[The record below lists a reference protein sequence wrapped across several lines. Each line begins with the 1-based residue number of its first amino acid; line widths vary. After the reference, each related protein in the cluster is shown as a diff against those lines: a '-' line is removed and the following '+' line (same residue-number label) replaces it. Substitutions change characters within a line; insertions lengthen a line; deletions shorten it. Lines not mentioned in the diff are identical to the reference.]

1 MEENYNKAMELIKNS
16 NTIYIVSHIVPDG
29 DAIGSS
35 YAMYHMIKNLDKN
48 KKVEVLMPRYADRF
62 EFLGDVKNSKSY
74 IEEDEI
80 DLLICVDAS
89 AYERIAI
96 LPAETKKPKK
106 TLVIDHHAVIGDV
119 KADVKIID
127 NESPATCEIIYE
139 FLENQNIKIT
149 KDIAKYIYMGILTD
163 TGSFNYKRTTPKTHR
178 IVANLIETG
187 IDFEHICIMIN
198 DTIKEGKL
206 KLIGRAIENMQS
218 FYNGKVRYA
227 KVEWKDIDAFGLT
240 EEEADGVTNNIRSV
254 SGTEVAIYVRGLP
267 NGDYKVSLRS
277 KYNMNVSEVAASYD
291 GGGHIKAAGFTIDEK
306 VDEVMKEVIEVIG
319 VKLSN

>member
-16 NTIYIVSHIVPDG
+16 NKIYIVSHLVPDG

-48 KKVEVLMPRYADRF
+48 KKIEVLMPKYADRY
-62 EFLGDVKNSKSY
+62 EFLEDVKNSKPY
-74 IEEDEI
+74 IEENEI
-80 DLLICVDAS
+80 DLLICVDS
-89 AYERIAI
+89 SDYERVAI
-96 LPAETKKPKK
+96 LPDELKKAKK
-106 TLVIDHHAVIGDV
+106 TLVIDHHTVIKDV
-119 KADVKIID
+119 KADVKIIN

-139 FLENQNIKIT
+139 FFENQNIKIT

-187 IDFEHICIMIN
+187 IDFENICIMLN

-206 KLIGRAIENMQS
+206 RLIGRAIENMQS
-218 FYNGKVRYA
+218 FYNGKVRYT
-227 KVEWKDIDAFGLT
+227 KVEWNDINNFGLI

-254 SGTEVAIYVRGLP
+254 AGTEVAIYVRELQ
-267 NGDYKVSLRS
+267 NGDHKVSLRS
-277 KYNMNVSEVAASYD
+277 KYDINVAEIAASYG
-291 GGGHIKAAGFTIDEK
+291 GGGHIKAAGFTIHND
-306 VDEVMKEVIEVIG
+306 VDEVMKEVIELIG
-319 VKLSN
+319 VKL